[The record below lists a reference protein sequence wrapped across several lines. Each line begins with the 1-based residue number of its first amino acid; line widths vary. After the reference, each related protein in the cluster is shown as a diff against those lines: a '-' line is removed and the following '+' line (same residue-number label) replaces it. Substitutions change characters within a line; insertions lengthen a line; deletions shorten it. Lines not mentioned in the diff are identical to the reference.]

1 MGNEPKMIELSIER
15 RIYEVLQLDS
25 SRVRNFYGLFP
36 SRPDSKR
43 NYYKATAEGWRKVI
57 DDLLYR
63 SGGGWDPDC
72 AVPKSTAERLKARLE
87 RAAA

>member
-1 MGNEPKMIELSIER
+1 MSEQQQLIELSLDNS
-15 RIYEVLQLDS
+15 IYEVLQLDS

-43 NYYKATAEGWRKVI
+43 IYYKATAEGWRKVI

-72 AVPKSTAERLKARLE
+72 AVPRSTATRLQARLDK
-87 RAAA
+87 ALS